1 MTVVS
6 ALSGQTAL
14 VSLPTQKVFKNGTSS
29 TMSSPGIPVQLKLS
43 KTSTKKGTGSG
54 VLGNGMD
61 VIKVAEVSGF
71 DYIILSFRNH
81 YFSLSKLNLTNL
93 YIVAIYRMEKD
104 NLVVL
109 Q

>member
-1 MTVVS
+1 MTVS

-81 YFSLSKLNLTNL
+81 YFSLFSKLNLTNL